1 MHIGVLLI
9 CCIAWLPVA
18 SAAPGV
24 IAVAR
29 VDAYEAPS
37 DASKVV
43 AQLSRGVVICMLEAG
58 DAAGVQSSPGWLAIR
73 VQGGSGIG
81 YVRSEAVAQATALGQ
96 DGDCE
101 RLSVAASAA
110 ASAPVRTSSA
120 VGDVP
125 RRPPPTASEPAPV
138 AGTFLPLH
146 PIRLAFGIASG
157 FEAMQAELADQHHIA
172 SSGVIFN
179 ATFGLTIFDV
189 LWVSTSAGFAV
200 PSDHASFSE
209 DVVPLGGGDVS
220 SADSQLELH
229 ILSATIGLRTPFL
242 VLAPATRGALAIAGF
257 VGYGSS
263 SISGSRTI
271 ANCSDCRTDHFDLKN
286 GTFWRAGIDLSPPA
300 RSSKAAYAITAA
312 YQRYEAGAGITG
324 EFHLGLTLLLL

>member
-1 MHIGVLLI
+1 MRVGVLLV
-9 CCIAWLPVA
+9 CCIAWLPTA

-29 VDAYEAPS
+29 VDAHEAPS

-43 AQLSRGVVICMLEAG
+43 AQLDRGVAICVLDTG
-58 DAAGVQSSPGWLAIR
+58 DAAGVQSNPGWLAIR
-73 VQGGSGIG
+73 VRGGSGIE
-81 YVRSEAVAQATALGQ
+81 YIHSEAVDQATAPGQ
-96 DGDCE
+96 HDDCE
-101 RLSVAASAA
+101 QPAAPAR
-110 ASAPVRTSSA
+110 APVRTSSA
-120 VGDVP
+120 ATEVP
-125 RRPPPTASEPAPV
+125 RRRPPTAGEPALV
-138 AGTFLPLH
+138 AGRFLPLH
-146 PIRLAFGIASG
+146 PIRLAFGIAG
-157 FEAMQAELADQHHIA
+157 GVETMQPEVAEQHHIG
-172 SSGVIFN
+172 SSGVMFN

-209 DVVPLGGGDVS
+209 DVVPLYSGGDVR
-220 SADSQLELH
+220 SAQSQLELH

-271 ANCSDCRTDHFDLKN
+271 ANCTDCRTDHFDLKN
-286 GTFWRAGIDLSPPA
+286 GAFWRAGIDLAPPS

-312 YQRYEAGAGITG
+312 YQHYEAGAGISG
-324 EFHLGLTLLLL
+324 ELHLGLTLWLL